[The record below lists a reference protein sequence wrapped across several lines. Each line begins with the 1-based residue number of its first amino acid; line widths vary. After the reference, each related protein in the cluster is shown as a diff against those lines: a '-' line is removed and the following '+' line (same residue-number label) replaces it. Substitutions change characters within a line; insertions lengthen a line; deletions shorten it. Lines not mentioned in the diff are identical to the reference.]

1 MKILKPKFWDK
12 RLSFF
17 PVLLM
22 PLSVIFRFFVF
33 LKRNFSKV
41 LKFDLHII
49 CVGNIYVGG
58 TGKTPLSILISQELQ
73 KIGKNPV
80 IVKKFC

>member
-33 LKRNFSKV
+33 LKEIFQ
-41 LKFDLHII
+41 KF
-49 CVGNIYVGG
+49 
-58 TGKTPLSILISQELQ
+58 
-73 KIGKNPV
+73 
-80 IVKKFC
+80 